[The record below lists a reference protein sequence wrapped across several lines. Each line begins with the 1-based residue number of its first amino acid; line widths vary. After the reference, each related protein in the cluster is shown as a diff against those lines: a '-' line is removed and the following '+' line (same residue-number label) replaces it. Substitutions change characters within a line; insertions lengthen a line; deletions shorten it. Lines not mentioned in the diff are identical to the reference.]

1 MFLHYFRIDKKYYI
15 INTMVFII
23 CLNLLM
29 PLKLHARHYLR
40 SNRLHKLSVLLTYTP
55 KASKQVLPRWYLKNI
70 YELKNNNSIPMSRFK
85 YYSKSN
91 FDTTITD
98 KNKNKKHTFR
108 IGLSIQ
114 KANYQFGISALVD
127 VFFTNRFSLTT
138 GIKILNE
145 VSFDD
150 QYYYRKDTPIENY
163 ADSSGTDST
172 IIQNIQQQSVIL
184 QLPIAITYYQPLKKN
199 YSLVFSLGTEIDLS
213 VSRVI
218 QYDQIEP
225 SNPTSHQQQIK
236 LKTQPV
242 LLNNLFF
249 SSGIQKKIGNS
260 FAIQA
265 SVFISP
271 QIKDVIYKSYN
282 LYYGLQLK
290 AMYCF

>member
-1 MFLHYFRIDKKYYI
+1 MFLHFLQIDKKYYI
-15 INTMVFII
+15 MNTMVFII
-23 CLNLLM
+23 YFNLLM
-29 PLKLHARHYLR
+29 PLTLHARHYLP
-40 SNRLHKLSVLLTYTP
+40 SNRLDKLRKLHIHNQKTTN
-55 KASKQVLPRWYLKNI
+55 KVLPRYVKNN
-70 YELKNNNSIPMSRFK
+70 YELKNNNSIPMSRIK
-85 YYSKSN
+85 DHSESKL
-91 FDTTITD
+91 DTTITD
-98 KNKNKKHTFR
+98 NNGNKNHTFR
-108 IGLSIQ
+108 IGLSIE

-127 VFFTNRFSLTT
+127 VFFSNRFSLTT
-138 GIKILNE
+138 GVKILNE

-150 QYYYRKDTPIENY
+150 QYYYKKDAPLENY
-163 ADSSGTDST
+163 ADSSGTDSS
-172 IIQNIQQQSVIL
+172 IIQNIQQQTVIL
-184 QLPIAITYYQPLKKN
+184 QLPIAITYYHPLKKN
-199 YSLVFSLGTEIDLS
+199 YSLVFAFGTEIDLS

-225 SNPTSHQQQIK
+225 SDPTSHQQQIK

-265 SVFISP
+265 TAFISP
-271 QIKDVIYKSYN
+271 QIKEVIYKSDN